1 MKLTDKNITL
11 FALTCFIIISTTWLF
26 LNPIQPKEKQ
36 IAEIKEGDFVIIKAH
51 IQDMKVISDIYR
63 NISDISRIVLIDGTG
78 NLDVVAFGDTRKK
91 LLNYILSYN
100 PMIKTGDYVEVKGRI
115 SIYQGKYQLILN
127 DIGDFK
133 LIEKRN
139 FERDVYLSPTPTNI
153 YASPHGKKY
162 HTSKNC
168 PYGKRLKTESIIYFY
183 SEDDAKALGYEKCKW
198 CEKHDD

>member
-26 LNPIQPKEKQ
+26 LNPIQPKEIP
-36 IAEIKEGDFVIIKAH
+36 IAEINEGDFVIIKAY
-51 IQDMKVISDIYR
+51 IQDMKVKRDKLR
-63 NISDISRIVLIDGTG
+63 HVEDISRIVINDGTG

-115 SIYQGKYQLILN
+115 SMYNGKYEIILEDIEDFRLIKKIN
-127 DIGDFK
+127 HTRDI
-133 LIEKRN
+133 
-139 FERDVYLSPTPTNI
+139 YLSPTPTNI
-153 YASPHGKKY
+153 YASLHGKKY

-168 PYGKRLKTESIIYFY
+168 PYGKRLKDENIIYFY

-198 CEKHDD
+198 CEEHGG

>member
-26 LNPIQPKEKQ
+26 LNPIQPKEKP

-51 IQDMKVISDIYR
+51 IQDMKVKRDKLR
-63 NISDISRIVLIDGTG
+63 HVEDISRIVINDGTG

-115 SIYQGKYQLILN
+115 SVYKGKYEIILE
-127 DIGDFK
+127 DIEDYLASLFSE
-133 LIEKRN
+133 IEASSLHRKTASIKH
-139 FERDVYLSPTPTNI
+139 FYLFFLKSYI
-153 YASPHGKKY
+153 D
-162 HTSKNC
+162 KNV
-168 PYGKRLKTESIIYFY
+168 LKF
-183 SEDDAKALGYEKCKW
+183 
-198 CEKHDD
+198 